1 MVGPMTAA
9 ENRAQSGP
17 DNAGAF
23 TNRLLDV
30 FNDAGVALLISIGHQ
45 TGLFDIL
52 ATLPPST
59 SPEIAAAAELNE
71 RYVREWLSGV
81 AAAEIIEYESDTGK
95 FALPAHHASALTRA
109 AGVNNVGK
117 IAQLFSIIG
126 EVEPKVVRCFREGGG
141 VPYSDFPRFH
151 AVRAEESGAVV
162 DASLLDTILPL
173 MDELPRL
180 LQSGLDV
187 ADLGCGSG
195 HAVNVMAK
203 AYPASRFTGFDF
215 AEAAINAARQEAAE
229 MGVERNAA
237 FAIQDLGSLNLV
249 EAFDLV
255 TVFDAIHDQAQPAR
269 VLENIYRALRPGGLL
284 LMVDIKA
291 SSRLEENF
299 SLPWAP
305 LYYTT
310 SMMHCMTVSLA
321 DGGAG
326 LGSMWGHQLATSM
339 LAEAGFARVEVR
351 EVETD
356 PFNNYYIATK

>member
-1 MVGPMTAA
+1 
-9 ENRAQSGP
+9 
-17 DNAGAF
+17 
-23 TNRLLDV
+23 
-30 FNDAGVALLISIGHQ
+30 
-45 TGLFDIL
+45 
-52 ATLPPST
+52 
-59 SPEIAAAAELNE
+59 
-71 RYVREWLSGV
+71 
-81 AAAEIIEYESDTGK
+81 
-95 FALPAHHASALTRA
+95 
-109 AGVNNVGK
+109 
-117 IAQLFSIIG
+117 
-126 EVEPKVVRCFREGGG
+126 
-141 VPYSDFPRFH
+141 
-151 AVRAEESGAVV
+151 VRAEESGAVV

-173 MDELPRL
+173 VEGLPPL
-180 LQSGLDV
+180 LQSGIDV

-215 AEAAINAARQEAAE
+215 AEAAIDAACAEAAE
-229 MGVERNAA
+229 MGVEHNAA
-237 FAIQDLGSLNLV
+237 FATQDLALLNLV
-249 EAFDLV
+249 EAYDLV

-299 SLPWAP
+299 DLPWAP

-339 LAEAGFARVEVR
+339 LADAGFAWVEVR

>member
-1 MVGPMTAA
+1 
-9 ENRAQSGP
+9 
-17 DNAGAF
+17 
-23 TNRLLDV
+23 V

-45 TGLFDIL
+45 TGLFDTL
-52 ATLPPST
+52 AALPPST
-59 SPEIAAAAELNE
+59 SSEIAVAAELNE

-81 AAAEIIEYESDTGK
+81 AAAQIIEYEPETGK
-95 FALPAHHASALTRA
+95 FALPGHHAPALTRA
-109 AGVNNVGK
+109 GGVNSVGN

-173 MDELPRL
+173 VEGLPGL
-180 LQSGLDV
+180 LQSGIDV
-187 ADLGCGSG
+187 ADFGCGSG

-215 AEAAINAARQEAAE
+215 AEAAIDAGRREAAE

-237 FAIQDLGSLNLV
+237 FATQDVASLNLV
-249 EAFDLV
+249 DAFDLV

-299 SLPWAP
+299 DLPWAS

-310 SMMHCMTVSLA
+310 SLMHCMTVSLA

-339 LAEAGFARVEVR
+339 LADAGFVRVDVQ